1 MDLMTS
7 MRNLQRQWT
16 WAVIAL
22 GVLVAI
28 PAGAAL
34 ASDDETP
41 ELVLSFVTMGTMSLG
56 DEGIIAGIT
65 WMGPDTLAVL
75 EDISPSESRS
85 GDREVSL
92 VFRDRSGNILLK
104 EDFSGV
110 LDRALAWDGEFLYS
124 CGDADDG
131 SSILYQIQVD
141 TLQVAEA
148 FDAPG
153 HRPSAMCFDGRY
165 VWLSDRDTGRVD
177 RFDPESGAIT
187 RSAVTPGFSPFGLA
201 WDGRN
206 MWVTDSGTGR
216 LYRLSGSR
224 RSWSATV
231 DTESYLFR
239 GQDLLLLHDGRTFWY
254 VLPQERVAVEMLFN

>member
-1 MDLMTS
+1 MGILAAMW
-7 MRNLQRQWT
+7 MGPAR
-16 WAVIAL
+16 AV
-22 GVLVAI
+22 
-28 PAGAAL
+28 
-34 ASDDETP
+34 DP
-41 ELVLSFVTMGTMSLG
+41 EAPDLVLSFTTQDSMSLG

-75 EDISPSESRS
+75 EDIPDSVSRS
-85 GDREVSL
+85 GDREVRL
-92 VFRDRSGNILLK
+92 VFRDRSGDILLK

-110 LDRALAWDGEFLYS
+110 LDRGLAWDGEYLYS

-153 HRPSAMCFDGRY
+153 HRPSGMCFDGRF
-165 VWLSDRDTGRVD
+165 VWLTDRDTGRVD
-177 RFDPESGAIT
+177 RFDPEAGAIT
-187 RSAVTPGFSPFGLA
+187 RSAVTPGFSPFGVA
-201 WDGRN
+201 WDGRD

-216 LYRLSGSR
+216 LYRLTGSR

-231 DTESYLFR
+231 DSESFLFR
-239 GQDLLLLHDGRTFWY
+239 GQDILLLDDGVTFWY
-254 VLPQERVAVEMLFN
+254 VIPQERVAVRVLFN